1 MEFLLRVA
9 GDVDGV
15 GPVQRHTATETV
27 PHELMDR
34 SMGFDRAPPGWRS
47 GSQGVYGW
55 SVSEGKGQ
63 EATSEEKLFEF
74 CLLLL
79 LFGSETSEN

>member
-27 PHELMDR
+27 PHELMDH
-34 SMGFDRAPPGWRS
+34 SMGFD
-47 GSQGVYGW
+47 
-55 SVSEGKGQ
+55 
-63 EATSEEKLFEF
+63 
-74 CLLLL
+74 
-79 LFGSETSEN
+79 